1 MKKGMKW
8 GTLPESGFLGIRKH
22 TQVKVSMFKGEER
35 VSFSASGQW
44 GSFDEV
50 QSVLLIIEE
59 RDLGHLSR
67 GEGG

>member
-1 MKKGMKW
+1 MKW
-8 GTLPESGFLGIRKH
+8 CTFPERGFLGNRKH
-22 TQVKVSMFKGEER
+22 AQVKVSMFKGEER
-35 VSFSASGQW
+35 ANLRASGEG

-50 QSVLLIIEE
+50 QGVLLRIEE